1 MEKLFEH
8 IPNDIMIALT
18 LALLLAAAGSAAVNF
33 LRRPDSLKRAV
44 VQEWLLWAVARAE
57 MALGSGTGEKKLK
70 MVYCWFE
77 VRFPILCRLVS
88 FEEFRGMVDGALD
101 ELEYLLSSHKI
112 DSGADTPLSQPAA
125 DSSPARGA
133 LKQEDDYE

>member
-1 MEKLFEH
+1 MENIINLIPVDALAAVVLVLLVAVSLYLVAGFAHRPKTEKL
-8 IPNDIMIALT
+8 AL
-18 LALLLAAAGSAAVNF
+18 
-33 LRRPDSLKRAV
+33 

-125 DSSPARGA
+125 DSSPANVEPGA
-133 LKQEDDYE
+133 EVDYE